1 VPTPT
6 SPRRARGNGQEPFAE
21 IEMQNLNERSPISSG
36 LTEEVAREFHGYF
49 MTILV
54 TFVSIALVAHL
65 LMWMWRP
72 WFNVT
77 VN

>member
-1 VPTPT
+1 
-6 SPRRARGNGQEPFAE
+6 
-21 IEMQNLNERSPISSG
+21 MQNLNERSPIKSG
-36 LTEEVAREFHGYF
+36 ISEEEAREFHGYF
-49 MTILV
+49 ITLMSV
-54 TFVSIALVAHL
+54 FVSIALIAHL

>member
-1 VPTPT
+1 
-6 SPRRARGNGQEPFAE
+6 
-21 IEMQNLNERSPISSG
+21 MQNLNERSPIKSG
-36 LTEEVAREFHGYF
+36 ISEEEAREFHGYF
-49 MTILV
+49 ISV
-54 TFVSIALVAHL
+54 ALIAHL